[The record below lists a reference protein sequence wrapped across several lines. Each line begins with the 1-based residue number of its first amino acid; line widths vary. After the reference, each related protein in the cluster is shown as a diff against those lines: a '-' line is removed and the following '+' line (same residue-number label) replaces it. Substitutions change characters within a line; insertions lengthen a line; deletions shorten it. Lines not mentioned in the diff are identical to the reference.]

1 MQMLHFEQKSISG
14 VEYPLICFS
23 KSIWNKSIE
32 VVNAKMF
39 LVLWA
44 LKDDTRMVQLRMH
57 VTGDAEHTISGLGLR
72 GVMYATALKTLK
84 ENFGQPSVIARAFI
98 RKITERK
105 KDSARWQTGPPWV
118 FPWYDQ
124 LLGNAS
130 PNQLLRQRQHQ
141 WQSPK
146 DCQIIWLKSRKCGH
160 RHQRNERNPSTVTH
174 LQFCKETC
182 QSGIWSRFRRRSQD
196 GYFKKYRLSQR
207 R

>member
-1 MQMLHFEQKSISG
+1 MHMLHFEQKSISG

-23 KSIWNKSIE
+23 KSISNKSIG

-57 VTGDAEHTISGLGLR
+57 VTGDAERTISGLGLR

-105 KDSARWQTGPPWV
+105 KIQPDDRQVLREFSLDMTNCLAT
-118 FPWYDQ
+118 
-124 LLGNAS
+124 
-130 PNQLLRQRQHQ
+130 LRQINYFANVNTN
-141 WQSPK
+141 
-146 DCQIIWLKSRKCGH
+146 DNLRKIV
-160 RHQRNERNPSTVTH
+160 RSSDWKVENVVTGIR
-174 LQFCKETC
+174 ETSEIP
-182 QSGIWSRFRRRSQD
+182 Q
-196 GYFKKYRLSQR
+196 L
-207 R
+207 